1 MRNLLSQL
9 LALGPEL
16 AAFILTAPLLSSR
29 GAYAITQGT
38 IPSPNLDLSSLGR
51 VAIAGDFDSI
61 SLYSYEGQNEN
72 AFNTNGSQS
81 LLTRYP
87 NGAFQSL
94 GLADAY
100 IMTMCP
106 FVQKD
111 GSLAGVVV
119 GGNFTSLGGVE
130 AQSIALWNPNTT
142 QITALPGLSGKV
154 STVYCD
160 ASSGTVYVGGSF
172 IASSS
177 TNAMAWTTGWTNL
190 PFAGFNGPVTS
201 ITKNTAGNIVFGGE
215 FDGLGNTSTPRNP
228 DGQVI
233 NLGSG
238 NITAHGTTGTAGYD
252 NPNAIICNTGSSTSW
267 LLADNTGG
275 YWQGNFSFGFNPTMI
290 RLYNT
295 QQDGR
300 GTKEFYFEDMASG
313 GILNLNYFDGNGL
326 NQSCSANCPLAANS
340 SAQDFHFVPP
350 VGMAAF
356 RIYITSW
363 YGAGGG
369 LSGIEMFQDDIYS
382 FAVNDFNEPQ
392 CDHVSTGSNS
402 SISPAMGVW
411 NRMASNGNTSS
422 DYLSAY
428 LTSASQVSPSTSV
441 TFTPDIKQSGNYSI
455 TIYTPGC
462 LQDNT
467 CSTRGMVNITGS
479 MTSNSAPITTM
490 IYQTNNYD
498 KYDQVYYGYVDVDT
512 DAFKPSVTM
521 VPQAGQNVPLTIV
534 AQRVRFE
541 LITTTGGLNGLF
553 EYNPNQAV
561 VNTDFSGSAIDA
573 AGASLQA
580 GALINVVQ
588 TVDNTLYVA
597 GSFSG
602 TNISNVMSV
611 GTNATGLPHGGLN
624 ASVQTMYSNGSML
637 YFGGNFTSTADTS
650 VSGLNNVAA
659 FDTSS
664 SSWVPLGAGVNG
676 PVYALVELML
686 NITGGDLEDCLTV
699 NGDFTSVNSFGSNAK
714 AFAAQG
720 FAIWVPGRKDWLHNV
735 PQSTV
740 SINGKLDTMTNVPG
754 FSPLYAGQITSQ
766 ALGYGGA
773 VELVGSGQPSLQS
786 VGLQLQ
792 PRSGTSSGMRKR
804 ALSAST
810 NYTGVYDGLY
820 YGESGLNITIL
831 GGQFSAT
838 NSNGETI
845 ENLLFINDTASENM
859 HGVTGLDSD
868 STFVALASYETSLFA
883 GGQVSGTVN
892 GAAVNG
898 LIVYDLSTA
907 AYNSTQPPAL
917 AGDEVIINA
926 IAVQPNTANI
936 YIGGSFSSA
945 GSVPCATLCYYDA
958 TALQWRNPN
967 GTGLAGTIASM
978 VWSSTTTLIL
988 AGNLTL
994 NGTATTELITY
1005 DSQKQT
1011 FTPFTSSSP
1020 LPGPI
1025 SVLAPANSQYD
1036 QFWASGI
1043 ATTNGSTYLAQ
1054 YNNAG
1059 GSSKSGT
1066 WTGVPLGSSTT
1077 IRGLQVMALTSK
1089 HSNTDLV
1096 PADSALMVMGNID
1109 IPNFGNAS
1117 AALFNGTDLQ
1127 PFVLTSKQG
1136 GGVGSLAGVF
1146 VSNPQNLS
1154 TSHSSTHFLALGLVV
1169 LIGLALSLALIFL
1182 LVLAGIV
1189 MERRRRRKEGYVP
1202 MSMDMDK
1209 SGGNLERIP
1218 PETLLGGLSSGEKGG
1233 KGEVPKL

>member
-16 AAFILTAPLLSSR
+16 AVFILTAPLLSSR

-61 SLYSYEGQNEN
+61 SLYTFEGQNEN

-111 GSLAGVVV
+111 GSLAGVIV

-172 IASSS
+172 MASNS

-190 PFAGFNGPVTS
+190 PFAGFNGPVTA
-201 ITKNTAGNIVFGGE
+201 ITKNAAGNILFGGE

-228 DGQVI
+228 DGQAI

-238 NITAHGTTGTAGYD
+238 NITADGTTGTAGYD
-252 NPNAIICNTGSSTSW
+252 NPSSIICNTGTSTSW
-267 LLADNTGG
+267 LLADSTAG

-300 GTKEFYFEDMASG
+300 GTKEFYFEDLNSG
-313 GILNLNYFDGNGL
+313 GILNLNYLDANGR

-356 RIYITSW
+356 RIQIASW

-402 SISPAMGVW
+402 SVNPATGVW
-411 NRMASNGNTSS
+411 NRMANNGNTSS

-428 LTSASQVSPSTSV
+428 LTDASQVSPSTSV
-441 TFTPDIKQSGNYSI
+441 SFTPDIKQSGNYSI
-455 TIYTPGC
+455 TVYTPGC

-467 CSTRGMVNITGS
+467 CSTRGQVNMTGS
-479 MTSNSAPITTM
+479 MTSNSAPVTTT

-498 KYDQVYYGYVDVDT
+498 KFDQVYYGYVDVDT
-512 DAFKPSVTM
+512 DAFKPTVTLT
-521 VPQAGQNVPLTIV
+521 PQAGQNVPLTVV

-553 EYNPNQAV
+553 EYNPNEAV
-561 VNTDFSGSAIDA
+561 VDTDFSSSAVNA
-573 AGASLQA
+573 AGASLGA
-580 GALINVVQ
+580 GALINAVQ
-588 TVDNTLYVA
+588 TVGDLLYVA
-597 GSFSG
+597 GNFSG

-611 GTNATGLPHGGLN
+611 GTNATGLPNGGLN
-624 ASVQTMYSNGSML
+624 ASVQTMYANDSML
-637 YFGGNFTSTADTS
+637 YFGGNFTSTADAS

-659 FDTSS
+659 FDTAS
-664 SSWVPLGAGVNG
+664 SSWIPLGAGVNG
-676 PVYALVELML
+676 PVFALVELTL
-686 NITGGDLEDCLTV
+686 NITDGDLEECLTV
-699 NGDFTSVNSFGSNAK
+699 NGEFTSVNGFGSSAK
-714 AFAAQG
+714 DFATEG
-720 FAIWVPGRKDWLHNV
+720 FAIWVPSKKDWLHNI

-740 SINGKLDTMTNVPG
+740 AINGQLDTMTNVPG

-773 VELVGSGQPSLQS
+773 AELVGSGQPSLQS

-792 PRSGTSSGMRKR
+792 PSSGSSSSMRKR
-804 ALSAST
+804 ALSAAT
-810 NYTGVYDGLY
+810 NYTGVYGGLY
-820 YGESGLNITIL
+820 YDDSGLNITIL
-831 GGQFSAT
+831 GGRFAAT
-838 NSNGETI
+838 NSNGDDI
-845 ENLLFINDTASENM
+845 QNLIFINDTVRESV
-859 HGVTGLDSD
+859 HGVSGLDTD
-868 STFVALASYETSLFA
+868 STFVAMDTYKTSLFA
-883 GGQVSGTVN
+883 GGQVSGRVN
-892 GAAVNG
+892 GNEVNG
-898 LIVYDLSTA
+898 LIVYNLSTA
-907 AYNSTQPPAL
+907 AYATTQPPAL
-917 AGDEVIINA
+917 VGDNVIVNS
-926 IAVQPNTANI
+926 IAAQPNTADV
-936 YIGGSFSSA
+936 YVGGSFSSA
-945 GSVPCATLCYYDA
+945 GSLPCATLCYYDA
-958 TALQWRNPN
+958 EALQWNTP
-967 GTGLAGTIASM
+967 GTGLGGTIASM
-978 VWSSTTTLIL
+978 VWSSNTQLIL
-988 AGNLTL
+988 AGNLTV
-994 NGTATTELITY
+994 NGNATTMATY
-1005 DSQKQT
+1005 DSKKST
-1011 FTPFTSSSP
+1011 FTPYTSAQ

-1025 SVLAPANSQYD
+1025 AVMAPANTQYN
-1036 QFWASGI
+1036 QFWASGL
-1043 ATTNGSTYLAQ
+1043 ASNNGSTYLAKF
-1054 YNNAG
+1054 AG
-1059 GSSKSGT
+1059 GT
-1066 WTGVPLGSSTT
+1066 WTGVSLAPGTT
-1077 IRGLQVMALTSK
+1077 IRGLQVMALTQG
-1089 HSNTDLV
+1089 HGNTELV
-1096 PADSALMVMGNID
+1096 PAKYAVMVMGNID
-1109 IPNFGNAS
+1109 VPGFGNAS
-1117 AALFNGTDLQ
+1117 AALFNGTAFE
-1127 PFVLTSKQG
+1127 PFVLTARQDGSQG
-1136 GGVGSLAGVF
+1136 SIGQVF
-1146 VSNPQNLS
+1146 VSNPQNS
-1154 TSHSSTHFLALGLVV
+1154 MHRSSAHLALGLVV
-1169 LIGLALSLALIFL
+1169 LIALAIALALTFL
-1182 LVLAGIV
+1182 LVLTGIFL
-1189 MERRRRRKEGYVP
+1189 ERRRRRREGWVP
-1202 MSMDMDK
+1202 MAMDK
-1209 SGGNLERIP
+1209 SGNLRRIP
-1218 PETLLGGLSSGEKGG
+1218 PESLLGGLGGEKGG
-1233 KGEVPKL
+1233 VGAPML